1 MCLCYALTYNLQK
14 EELGQVFGASREQE
28 SGLAGVL
35 YTMCLLRYRAYMPF
49 NCLHLST
56 WSVCCSGPL
65 LCCAVNL
72 KAQKTH
78 IS

>member
-56 WSVCCSGPL
+56 WSGMLFWATTMLCS
-65 LCCAVNL
+65 
-72 KAQKTH
+72 
-78 IS
+78 